1 MAEKLATP
9 SNHIYT
15 MNAPRTLTS
24 SLLANELEFT
34 TSRSDGPGGQNV
46 NKVNSKVTLRFNV
59 LASQVLT
66 VEEKNTIAGKL
77 GSRLSKDGY
86 LILSASESRS
96 QLQNKNDVI
105 LNLENV
111 LAKAMEKKKT
121 RKKTKPS
128 KGAVQER
135 IKRKKQVSEKKKWR
149 QRPD

>member
-1 MAEKLATP
+1 
-9 SNHIYT
+9 

-24 SLLANELEFT
+24 SLLESELEFT

-59 LASQVLT
+59 PASQILT
-66 VEEKNTIAGKL
+66 TEEKETIAGKL

-105 LNLENV
+105 LKLENV
-111 LAKAMEKKKT
+111 LAKAMEKKKA

>member
-1 MAEKLATP
+1 MSESIP
-9 SNHIYT
+9 
-15 MNAPRTLTS
+15 MNAPRTLTA
-24 SLLANELEFT
+24 SLLESELEFT

-59 LASQVLT
+59 LTSQILT
-66 VEEKNTIAGKL
+66 AEEKDTIAGKL
-77 GSRLSKDGY
+77 RSRLSKDGY

-105 LNLENV
+105 LKLETV
-111 LAKAMEKKKT
+111 LAKAMEKKKA

>member
-1 MAEKLATP
+1 
-9 SNHIYT
+9 
-15 MNAPRTLTS
+15 MNAPRTLTA
-24 SLLANELEFT
+24 SLLESELEFT

-59 LASQVLT
+59 LTSQILT
-66 VEEKNTIAGKL
+66 AEEKDTIAGKL
-77 GSRLSKDGY
+77 RSRLSKDGY

-105 LNLENV
+105 LKLETV
-111 LAKAMEKKKT
+111 LAKAMEKKKA